1 MQITIYAYELPLTLP
16 RLINGTALERR
27 QGFYINIGGAW
38 GEIAPLP
45 DSSLHEVQQDLQ
57 QACRRLRQGLAHGA
71 AIAAVQFGLDCALA
85 RISTAACTTD
95 DSAPSLPLLEGPRDP
110 IVRAWRC
117 RRVHPARA
125 WLTLTGDVQYDAG
138 LVRELCL
145 LAPNV
150 RLILDAGGRLSPEQL
165 SGLWQRIDGNRID
178 WLLDP
183 ALDMVTGYRLAEQ
196 HQMPVAF
203 DLARY
208 HEKSDLMTM
217 LPQLEQ
223 LKAVVLRPAEL
234 GGFAT
239 CQQLIEQARL
249 RGLEVMVADSLQS
262 GLGQRQLARLSQQW
276 NPHTQAA
283 LGRCRYLLDSGIND
297 QGQPH
302 ITGLKPI

>member
-1 MQITIYAYELPLTLP
+1 MQIAIYAYELPLTMP
-16 RLINGTALERR
+16 RLINGTTLNQR
-27 QGFYINIGGAW
+27 QGFYINIDGAW

-45 DSSLHEVQQDLQ
+45 GSSLQEVQQDLQ
-57 QACRRLRQGLAHGA
+57 EACQRLRQGLAHDA
-71 AIAAVQFGLDCALA
+71 TIAAVQFGLDCALA
-85 RISTAACTTD
+85 GISTAAWTAN
-95 DSAPSLPLLEGPRDP
+95 DSAPGLPLLEGPRDP

-150 RLILDAGGRLSPEQL
+150 RLVLDAGGRLDSEQL
-165 SGLWQRIDGNRID
+165 SALWQRIDGSRID

-183 ALDMVTGYRLAEQ
+183 ALDLPTGQQLAEQ
-196 HQMPVAF
+196 KQMPVAF

-208 HEKSDLMTM
+208 HTASEMMAM
-217 LPQLEQ
+217 LPGFEQ

-239 CQQLIEQARL
+239 CRQWLELARL
-249 RGLEVMVADSLQS
+249 RGLEVMMADSLQS
-262 GLGQRQLARLSQQW
+262 GLGRRQLARLSQQW
-276 NPHTQAA
+276 NPGTQAA
-283 LGRCRYLLDSGIND
+283 LGRCSYLLDSGIND

-302 ITGLKPI
+302 PAGLTLV

>member
-1 MQITIYAYELPLTLP
+1 MQIEIYAYELPLTLP

-27 QGFYINIGGAW
+27 QGFYINIDGAW

-45 DSSLHEVQQDLQ
+45 GSSLQEVQQDLQ
-57 QACRRLRQGLAHGA
+57 EACQRLRQGLAHDA

-85 RISTAACTTD
+85 NISTAAWAAD

-117 RRVHPARA
+117 RRVHPTRA
-125 WLTLTGDVQYDAG
+125 WLTLTGNVQYDAG

-150 RLILDAGGRLSPEQL
+150 RLVLDAGGRLDSEQL
-165 SGLWQRIDGNRID
+165 SALWQRIDGSRID

-183 ALDMVTGYRLAEQ
+183 ALDIPTGQQLAEQ
-196 HQMPVAF
+196 YQLPVAF

-208 HEKSDLMTM
+208 HAESGVMAR
-217 LPQLEQ
+217 LPRFEQ

-234 GGFAT
+234 GGLAT
-239 CQQLIEQARL
+239 CRQLIEQARL
-249 RGLEVMVADSLQS
+249 KGLEVMVADSLQS

-276 NPHTQAA
+276 NPDTLAA
-283 LGRCRYLLDSGIND
+283 LGRCNYLLDSGIND

-302 ITGLKPI
+302 LTGLTPI